1 MWMVDPRQM
10 CRQHLLG
17 EHNELHMFAGTMRK
31 GIGLAGYVTNNC
43 IEPSAIICRHTEIVN
58 EMERRGYKHKTEL
71 KTVSL
76 NTYETHIREATVDK
90 DKSAELLVGRCTECA
105 KLQRR

>member
-31 GIGLAGYVTNNC
+31 GIGLAGYDGETDMIMV
-43 IEPSAIICRHTEIVN
+43 ELSAWDRKNIQDMPKSNKKYANFPDGTPLDQAVADF
-58 EMERRGYKHKTEL
+58 MEVPL
-71 KTVSL
+71 KL
-76 NTYETHIREATVDK
+76 LLGQP
-90 DKSAELLVGRCTECA
+90 KSKG
-105 KLQRR
+105 KKQK